1 MQIKQS
7 KSSLQQVNLPGAW
20 PLMRLPAVNLGQ
32 CFSTCEN
39 KENMLK
45 KTYNPLQK
53 FKLEY
58 TPVEYTPVW
67 QVMLQKLELNNSLQ
81 KKL

>member
-7 KSSLQQVNLPGAW
+7 KSSLQKVNLPGAW
-20 PLMRLPAVNLGQ
+20 PLMTLPAVNLGQ

-45 KTYNPLQK
+45 KRYNPLQK
-53 FKLEY
+53 FKW
-58 TPVEYTPVW
+58 EYTPVW